1 MEHRDDVRGNG
12 KREAR
17 TGPTPKRH
25 MLDSPKF
32 WLGVVLVV
40 LFAVFVAQNRTL
52 VEVNYVFFSKKSYLI
67 WVMLICGVLGFVV
80 GWLWGR
86 PRRADAKRPR
96 KGQPDK

>member
-1 MEHRDDVRGNG
+1 MEHRDAVRGNG
-12 KREAR
+12 RREAGK
-17 TGPTPKRH
+17 GPAPKRH

-32 WLGVVLVV
+32 WVGMTLVI

-52 VEVNYVFFSKKSYLI
+52 VEVNFIFFSKKSYLI

-86 PRRADAKRPR
+86 PRRVEAKRRR
-96 KGQPDK
+96 KSKPDK